1 MLASRRKNSVR
12 ASEAM
17 AANLPNGFDPRT
29 HAGPMPSP
37 CIGICVMDD
46 ASGLCKGCQRTIDE
60 IIDWGSAPEARK
72 RQVWLAIVQRRA
84 EG

>member
-1 MLASRRKNSVR
+1 MQG
-12 ASEAM
+12 SEAM
-17 AANLPNGFDPRT
+17 GLNRTEPFDPRT

-37 CIGICVMDD
+37 CIGICVMDE

-72 RQVWLAIVQRRA
+72 RQVWLAILERRA
-84 EG
+84 QG